1 MSNLN
6 LTVAAIGDPKDQVS
20 LSRHGLQGC
29 QMFEGTSASGL
40 AFSVC
45 GKVVAEVPVK
55 ESLS

>member
-1 MSNLN
+1 MKGNNPSLN
-6 LTVAAIGDPKDQVS
+6 DKLNNI
-20 LSRHGLQGC
+20 C
-29 QMFEGTSASGL
+29 FL